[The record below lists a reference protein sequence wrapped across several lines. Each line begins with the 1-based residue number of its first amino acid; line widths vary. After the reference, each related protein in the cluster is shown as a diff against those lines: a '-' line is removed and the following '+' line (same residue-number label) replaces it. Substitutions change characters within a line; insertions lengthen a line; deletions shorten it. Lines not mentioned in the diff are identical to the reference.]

1 MKIQTA
7 RWLIAG
13 MLCLITGCATAPS
26 ATPAREVPT
35 APATSTSEPA
45 PAATATRD
53 AAGGDTQQTMNAIRP
68 EFTRAATTFALD
80 LFQRVARQD
89 ADKNVFISPA
99 NIAVALAMTAN
110 GARGETL
117 QAMLAAIGDQ
127 GATLDT
133 MNTDYAA
140 LQALLKRDDPSL
152 VLTIANSLWARAGVP
167 FNADFLQRARRFYDA
182 EIGELD
188 FMQPSAPDVINGWVS
203 DKTNGKIN
211 GIVSDI
217 PQDTVL
223 ILISAI
229 YFNGAW
235 QTPFN
240 TELTQDLPF
249 NLLDGSQKQTP
260 TMFRSGVFE
269 YLKGDGFQAVRLP
282 YAGDTLRMIVFLPDE
297 GRTLAEFETTLT
309 GENWETWSAQFA
321 PKQGQLLLPRFKA
334 QYDITL
340 NDVLQEM
347 GMGVAFDPQRA
358 DFSGMRPIPPAVVI
372 SSVRHLAYVDVNEAG
387 TEAAAATSVQMGV
400 TSAQPIEDTFTMHVD
415 RPFFFVIEDSNTGS
429 LIFIGA
435 IVEP

>member
-1 MKIQTA
+1 
-7 RWLIAG
+7 
-13 MLCLITGCATAPS
+13 MLCVLAGCATAPS
-26 ATPAREVPT
+26 ATPAREAPT
-35 APATSTSEPA
+35 APATITSEPTPTA
-45 PAATATRD
+45 PAEREAV
-53 AAGGDTQQTMNAIRP
+53 GGDAQQTMNAIRP
-68 EFTRAATTFALD
+68 EFTRATTAFALD
-80 LFQRVARQD
+80 LIQRVTRQD

-99 NIAVALAMTAN
+99 NIAIALAMTAN

-117 QAMLAAIGDQ
+117 QAMLAAMGNPD
-127 GATLDT
+127 ATMDM

-140 LQALLKRDDPSL
+140 LQALLKRNDAGVL
-152 VLTIANSLWARAGVP
+152 LTIANSLWARAGVP
-167 FNADFLQRARRFYDA
+167 FHADFLQRTRRFYDA
-182 EIGELD
+182 EISELD
-188 FMQPSAPDVINGWVS
+188 FMQPTAPDVINSWVS

-240 TELTQDLPF
+240 AELTQDLPF

-260 TMFRSGVFE
+260 TMFQSGMFE

-282 YAGDTLRMIVFLPDE
+282 YAGDTLRMIVFLPDTD
-297 GRTLAEFETTLT
+297 RTLADFQTMLT
-309 GENWETWSAQFA
+309 IENWEAWSAQFA

-334 QYDITL
+334 QYDVTL
-340 NDVLQEM
+340 NEVLQGM
-347 GMGVAFDPQRA
+347 GMAVAFDPQRA
-358 DFSGMRPIPPAVVI
+358 DFSGMRPIPPALAI

-400 TSAQPIEDTFTMHVD
+400 TSARPIEDTFTMHVD
-415 RPFFFVIEDSNTGS
+415 RPFFFVIEDSSTGS
-429 LIFIGA
+429 LIFVGSI
-435 IVEP
+435 IEP